1 MLKGAAVGAVV
12 AGAALTL
19 FKPDTGPEVEAKYA
33 QFWPR
38 KIMILFGPP

>member
-1 MLKGAAVGAVV
+1 MTAALGAIVGAA
-12 AGAALTL
+12 ALSFL
-19 FKPDTGPEVEAKYA
+19 KPDTGPEVEAKFT